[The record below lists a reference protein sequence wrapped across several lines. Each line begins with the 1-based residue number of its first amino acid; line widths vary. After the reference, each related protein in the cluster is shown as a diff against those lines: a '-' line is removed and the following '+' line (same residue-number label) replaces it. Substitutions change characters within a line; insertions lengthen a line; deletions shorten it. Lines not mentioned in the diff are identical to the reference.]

1 MENVFILEEQES
13 DLLEQQVG
21 KLTISGSVSEDAATY
36 IGGASAKANS
46 SDEPSQN
53 TPKIV
58 ETSRPVKPNSMD
70 ELQRSTSEFKSS
82 RSVKPNSL
90 DELQRSASE
99 FKSQSTSNTGE
110 KQRVTS
116 GDVEKRTTGE
126 QAKGEATTTL
136 KQGMAGAENEQS
148 SASSQGTSMTAS
160 RGGQIYTGSGSSKK
174 KKSKSAKGKSKN
186 VPQPPSP
193 ATSVEKDPGAASA
206 QPSPQA
212 SLDEKG
218 KSANPLSVNSNKS
231 RLLFSS
237 AEMFRK
243 PLWQT
248 VWTHIRLL
256 R

>member
-21 KLTISGSVSEDAATY
+21 NLTISGSVSEDAATY
-36 IGGASAKANS
+36 IGGASTKSS
-46 SDEPSQN
+46 SDELSQN

-58 ETSRPVKPNSMD
+58 ETSRPVKPNSLD
-70 ELQRSTSEFKSS
+70 ELQRSGSESISS
-82 RSVKPNSL
+82 RPVKPNSL
-90 DELQRSASE
+90 DELQRRAPE
-99 FKSQSTSNTGE
+99 FKSQNTSITGE

-126 QAKGEATTTL
+126 QAKDKASTTL
-136 KQGMAGAENEQS
+136 KQGIAGAENEQS

-193 ATSVEKDPGAASA
+193 ATSVDKDPGAASA
-206 QPSPQA
+206 QPSLQS

-218 KSANPLSVNSNKS
+218 KSVNCLKFQT
-231 RLLFSS
+231 LFFSCS
-237 AEMFRK
+237 
-243 PLWQT
+243 QN
-248 VWTHIRLL
+248 
-256 R
+256 

>member
-1 MENVFILEEQES
+1 MIEEQES
-13 DLLEQQVG
+13 NILEQQIG
-21 KLTISGSVSEDAATY
+21 DLTISGGVSEDAATY
-36 IGGASAKANS
+36 IGKASAKSNS
-46 SDEPSQN
+46 SDELSQN

-58 ETSRPVKPNSMD
+58 ETSRPVKPNS
-70 ELQRSTSEFKSS
+70 
-82 RSVKPNSL
+82 L

-99 FKSQSTSNTGE
+99 FKSKPNSWDELQRSASEFKSQNTSNTGG

-136 KQGMAGAENEQS
+136 KQGMAGAENKQS

-186 VPQPPSP
+186 VPQPTSP